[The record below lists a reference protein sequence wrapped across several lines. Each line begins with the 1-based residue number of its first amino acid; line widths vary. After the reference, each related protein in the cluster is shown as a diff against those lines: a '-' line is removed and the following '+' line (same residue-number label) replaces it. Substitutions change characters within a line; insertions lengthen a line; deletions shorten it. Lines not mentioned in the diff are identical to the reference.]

1 MDSIVLLGVLGSV
14 ASIVSLLISG
24 SSIKSK
30 LVHAGYGFLLVV
42 VVGATFIFNQ
52 EKINDIQ
59 IAEHKAEMLENQI
72 KDMNSIKA
80 GATAILESKGNYST
94 SDVGENRGFILT
106 SFAFMEKHKDEFPES
121 FEIAKKLII
130 DGLKITQSAG
140 DHYESKRMRDGADA
154 MRKMLQ
160 GIAAGK
166 T

>member
-1 MDSIVLLGVLGSV
+1 
-14 ASIVSLLISG
+14 
-24 SSIKSK
+24 
-30 LVHAGYGFLLVV
+30 
-42 VVGATFIFNQ
+42 
-52 EKINDIQ
+52 
-59 IAEHKAEMLENQI
+59 
-72 KDMNSIKA
+72 
-80 GATAILESKGNYST
+80 
-94 SDVGENRGFILT
+94 
-106 SFAFMEKHKDEFPES
+106 MEKHKDEFPES